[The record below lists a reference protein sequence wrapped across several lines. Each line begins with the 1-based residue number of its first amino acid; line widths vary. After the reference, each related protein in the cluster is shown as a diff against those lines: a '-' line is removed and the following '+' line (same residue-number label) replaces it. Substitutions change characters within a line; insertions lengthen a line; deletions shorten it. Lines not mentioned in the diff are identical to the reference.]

1 MKIYI
6 AGSWADREAVKDL
19 MVYLEDIGH
28 VITRDWTVHN
38 KKNMNHEYATEDING
53 INNCDV
59 FILFL
64 SKEKSFGK
72 AFEMGYAC
80 SADKHIIAFGNTK
93 FATSVFFSVFGTV
106 SLNNHEV
113 QRIMRIDTVSYLIDY
128 LSAHENVSE
137 R

>member
-6 AGSWADREAVKDL
+6 AGSWAERDVIKDL
-19 MVYLEDIGH
+19 MKYLEDIGH
-28 VITRDWTVHN
+28 VITEDWTLHTG
-38 KKNMNHEYATEDING
+38 KNMNHEYATKDING
-53 INNCDV
+53 INECDV

-64 SKEKSFGK
+64 SKDKTFGK

-93 FATSVFFSVFGTV
+93 FATSVFFSIYDTV

-113 QRIMRIDTVSYLIDY
+113 QRIMRIDTISYLTSY
-128 LSAHENVSE
+128 LSAHENALK
-137 R
+137 